1 MIDAYMNGE
10 PYRVA
15 RFAATLR
22 RQLYKG
28 TPTLQA
34 FFSTSLNNLQS
45 TLV

>member
-1 MIDAYMNGE
+1 MIDAYMNGQ

-28 TPTLQA
+28 IANLRLIL
-34 FFSTSLNNLQS
+34 FSTLLNKL
-45 TLV
+45 